1 MADITLSSPSG
12 RYQLDLNYAGEVH
25 FGPLYFSVTAKGFS
39 LDPKLS
45 PITEDIQWSPSEKYL
60 GLVVIKSIGQ
70 ELESELNVVSLSSG
84 IGSLIETRKGQIDIK
99 SVDDRGGIEYT
110 IRLSGKQ
117 VLKRA

>member
-1 MADITLSSPSG
+1 MSDIILRSPSG
-12 RYQLDLNYAGEVH
+12 RYQLDLNYAGEVY
-25 FGPLYFSVTAKGFS
+25 FGPPYFSVEAKGFS

-45 PITEDIQWSPSEKYL
+45 PITDDIQWSPNEKYL

-70 ELESELNVVSLSSG
+70 ELESQLNVVSVSSG
-84 IGSLIETRKGQIDIK
+84 LGSLIEKRKGQIDIK

-110 IRLSGKQ
+110 IRLSGKK